1 MMEEEKIPLS
11 EKSKAFKKVE
21 EEKRLSEKIMTAIPG
36 FRGYKEKEL
45 RRETDGLIRNHLY
58 EKLVEAKGALKE
70 VYQMLVDNRIIE
82 TWTGMDRLIAKF
94 DRVSE
99 RIHHAVYGYS
109 GFFDAVKIKEDRLDR
124 LIKFDYDLLGSIS
137 ETASKVQK
145 LKSEVAGR
153 KFTEAKTRIE
163 ELVKAIDELEETFN
177 KRKSTILGI
186 VEE

>member
-1 MMEEEKIPLS
+1 MS
-11 EKSKAFKKVE
+11 EKGKTFKKVE

-45 RRETDGLIRNHLY
+45 RRETDKLIRNHLY
-58 EKLVEAKGALKE
+58 EKLVEAKSYLKE
-70 VYQMLVDNRIIE
+70 TYQRLVDNRIIE

-99 RIHHAVYGYS
+99 KINHAFYGYS
-109 GFFDAVKIKEDRLDR
+109 GFFDAIKIKEDRLDR
-124 LIKFDYDLLGSIS
+124 LIKFDSDLIGSIR
-137 ETASKVQK
+137 ETAAKTRK
-145 LKSEVAGR
+145 FKSEVTDR

-163 ELVKAIDELEETFN
+163 ELLKDVDKLEETFN
-177 KRKSTILGI
+177 KRKSAILGV

>member
-1 MMEEEKIPLS
+1 MS

-21 EEKRLSEKIMTAIPG
+21 EEKRLSERIMTAIPG

-45 RRETDGLIRNHLY
+45 RRETDRLIRDHLY
-58 EKLVEAKGALKE
+58 EHLMEAKGALKE
-70 VYQMLVDNRIIE
+70 IYQMLVDNRIIE

-94 DRVSE
+94 DRISE
-99 RIHHAVYGYS
+99 RIHHAVHGYS

-124 LIKFDYDLLGSIS
+124 LIQFDSDLIGSIS
-137 ETASKVQK
+137 ETTSKVQEF
-145 LKSEVAGR
+145 KSEVAGR

-177 KRKSTILGI
+177 KRKSTILGV

>member
-1 MMEEEKIPLS
+1 MLGKEEKFLS
-11 EKSKAFKKVE
+11 EKSKALKKVE
-21 EEKRLSEKIMTAIPG
+21 EEKTLSERIMTAIPG

-45 RRETDGLIRNHLY
+45 RRETDRLIRDHLY
-58 EKLVEAKGALKE
+58 SNLLEAKSALKE

-109 GFFDAVKIKEDRLDR
+109 GFFDAVKIREDRLDR
-124 LIKFDYDLLGSIS
+124 LIKFDSDLIGSIS
-137 ETASKVQK
+137 ETASRVQK
-145 LKSEVAGR
+145 FKSEVAGR
-153 KFTEAKTRIE
+153 KFVEAKTRIE

-177 KRKSTILGI
+177 RRKGVILGM